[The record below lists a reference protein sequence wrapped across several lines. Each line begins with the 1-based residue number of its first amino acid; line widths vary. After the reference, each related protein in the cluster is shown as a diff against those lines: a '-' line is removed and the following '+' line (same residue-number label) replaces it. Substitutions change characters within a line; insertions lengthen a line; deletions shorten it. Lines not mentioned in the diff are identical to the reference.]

1 MIKDSLKKYY
11 YNKNIEICLT
21 CKFIDEYAFNVSNE
35 GEIPH
40 GYDGMALCCIF
51 DKNDKETFSMKDEI
65 VSPLWKACKN
75 YQRCTEKQSEYIE
88 IFDYNT
94 KNLIDNNH

>member
-1 MIKDSLKKYY
+1 
-11 YNKNIEICLT
+11 
-21 CKFIDEYAFNVSNE
+21 
-35 GEIPH
+35 
-40 GYDGMALCCIF
+40 
-51 DKNDKETFSMKDEI
+51 MKDEI